1 MEVVEE
7 GMVRAST
14 AKGVI
19 ITRRHATVTV
29 VLLVEVEGHPDTP
42 LAAWVVLLL
51 WRGRT
56 RLILLCAPIP
66 SRLGCLIPPCPPTTL
81 EAVEEE
87 VEEGIGRMC

>member
-19 ITRRHATVTV
+19 TRRHATVTV
-29 VLLVEVEGHPDTP
+29 LLVEGHPDTP
-42 LAAWVVLLL
+42 LAAWVVLVLL

-66 SRLGCLIPPCPPTTL
+66 SRLGCLIHPCPPTTL
-81 EAVEEE
+81 EVAVEVE